1 MSGEYENFKEQVRDA
16 ADIVEVI
23 SGYVP
28 LKKRGQNYW
37 GCCPFH
43 GEKTPSFSVNPA
55 KNM

>member
-1 MSGEYENFKEQVRDA
+1 MSGEYENFKERVRDA

-23 SGYVP
+23 SSYVP

-43 GEKTPSFSVNPA
+43 GDVAYNVEQKKIVA
-55 KNM
+55 Q